1 VGKSNSNVLQ
11 SAAPV
16 KGSAAVE
23 VSSQLRK
30 KEPVYNKYSP
40 QNILFNTFIYGIAV
54 VSVIVIVYPLYFI
67 IIASISDPSA
77 VSTGLVLLRPVGFTL
92 DGYKALLEN
101 ESIWI
106 GYRNTIF
113 YAIAGTLIHLAVNI
127 PAAYSLSRRDMPFR
141 KTITTF
147 FLITMFFSGGL
158 IPTFLTVRN
167 FGMYNTYWVLILPF
181 TVSVFELIV
190 IRTFFENS
198 IPVEMREAAD
208 MEGCGNLRFF
218 FTIVLP
224 LSKAIIAVITLWH
237 IVYQW
242 NSYFTALIYIVDRSL
257 YPLQLILRNIL
268 VINEMQGAMG
278 TGEAMR
284 IALRN
289 AELIRYAAIIVST
302 VPVMCIYPFVQKYFN
317 QGVLIGAVKG

>member
-1 VGKSNSNVLQ
+1 MKNANTLNASLSVPAIPKREYS
-11 SAAPV
+11 
-16 KGSAAVE
+16 K
-23 VSSQLRK
+23 
-30 KEPVYNKYSP
+30 YNRNGF
-40 QNILFNTFIYGIAV
+40 QNTVFNLVIYGIAAL
-54 VSVIVIVYPLYFI
+54 SVIIILYPLYFI

-77 VSTGLVLLRPVGFTL
+77 VSTGKVLLRPVGFTL

-101 ESIWI
+101 DSIWI
-106 GYRNTIF
+106 GYRNTIL
-113 YAIAGTLIHLAVNI
+113 YAVIGTLIHLAVNI
-127 PAAYSLSRRDMPFR
+127 PAAYSLSRKDMPFCR
-141 KTITTF
+141 PITIF

-158 IPTFLTVRN
+158 IPTFLTVRS
-167 FGMYNTYWVLILPF
+167 FGMYNTFWVLVLPF

-198 IPVEMREAAD
+198 IPGEMREAAD

-237 IVYQW
+237 VVHQW
-242 NSYFTALIYIVDRSL
+242 NSYFTALIYITDRSL

-268 VINEMQGAMG
+268 VVNEMQTAMG

-302 VPVMCIYPFVQKYFN
+302 LPVMCIYPFVQKYFN